1 MHIVHVYKGEEI
13 DRALK
18 RLKAKMDIDD
28 VLEEVKNRR
37 SFETSAQK
45 RKRKQKSLDRKRK
58 RNR

>member
-1 MHIVHVYKGEEI
+1 MHIVHVYKGEAI

-28 VLEEVKNRR
+28 VLEEVR
-37 SFETSAQK
+37 SRKEFETNAQK
-45 RKRKQKSLDRKRK
+45 RKRKQKSLDKKRK